1 MIKGVGVCDV
11 VVTWGT
17 RKGGRVKGC
26 GIWNARPPGSPEEME
41 RKGGKAEGPLPF
53 SWGLCSLVCTAG
65 TGPFLT
71 AWALEARS
79 TEAGGG
85 ARPVHTGTPIEAR
98 GWREE
103 AVRGWVPCL

>member
-1 MIKGVGVCDV
+1 MEAKGPRGQ
-11 VVTWGT
+11 GQSSS
-17 RKGGRVKGC
+17 R
-26 GIWNARPPGSPEEME
+26 
-41 RKGGKAEGPLPF
+41 
-53 SWGLCSLVCTAG
+53 GLCSLVCAAG

-71 AWALEARS
+71 VGALEARS

-103 AVRGWVPCL
+103 AVRGWVPCP

>member
-1 MIKGVGVCDV
+1 M
-11 VVTWGT
+11 WGMECE
-17 RKGGRVKGC
+17 V
-26 GIWNARPPGSPEEME
+26 ASPEEME
-41 RKGGKAEGPLPF
+41 RQSGEAKGAL
-53 SWGLCSLVCTAG
+53 SSSRGLCSLVCAAG

-71 AWALEARS
+71 VGALEARS

-103 AVRGWVPCL
+103 AVRGWVPCP